1 MANRWK
7 TKKIPFE
14 MLKKP
19 INKPIISFRIGTEAR
34 WHKAALLGVVL
45 LVFSW
50 RTRAAYA
57 NVRFLYVNVVIITV
71 ILQWKYCCLSK
82 PVSRIHDIL
91 GCIRIRIR
99 GSMPMTNGSGFGSG
113 SWILILLF
121 SSFTIKLPAK
131 NEFFNSIFSAFYF
144 LKPHLHHF
152 SKIKS
157 Q

>member
-1 MANRWK
+1 
-7 TKKIPFE
+7 
-14 MLKKP
+14 MLKKT

-57 NVRFLYVNVVIITV
+57 NVRSLHVNVVIISV

-82 PVSRIHDIL
+82 PVLRIHDIF

-99 GSMPMTNGSGFGSG
+99 GSMPLTNGSESLSCYPYPYLWLVDPDPGGPKTRGSGFGSATLTQT
-113 SWILILLF
+113 INIPLQLPLL
-121 SSFTIKLPAK
+121 LPLPLP
-131 NEFFNSIFSAFYF
+131 NHNNF
-144 LKPHLHHF
+144 LGV
-152 SKIKS
+152 
-157 Q
+157 